1 MEKTLKLDRA
11 AAERFYVLYREQ
23 YNPELTVPES
33 VVKEWIAVGTFRDKE
48 KKKDGDGQRVYDWT
62 FAERAKR

>member
-1 MEKTLKLDRA
+1 
-11 AAERFYVLYREQ
+11 LYREQ

-48 KKKDGDGQRVYDWT
+48 KKKGGVDERLVYDWT
-62 FAERAKR
+62 FAEQAKR